1 MRGAEGGVDLKG
13 VRTRFYASDAKP
25 RFNLYPVAAHFLL
38 AARTSFRIAPLRPL
52 PEDSNSRL
60 LSRSLFLSQ
69 SLSMKYDDD
78 SIGSG
83 CRDDFSKGNVWK
95 GDANKS
101 RCKMDRA
108 TL

>member
-1 MRGAEGGVDLKG
+1 MDLKG

-25 RFNLYPVAAHFLL
+25 RFNLYPLAARFLP

-52 PEDSNSRL
+52 PGDSNSRL
-60 LSRSLFLSQ
+60 SSLSLF
-69 SLSMKYDDD
+69 LSMKYDDD

-83 CRDDFSKGNVWK
+83 RRDDFSKGNAWK
-95 GDANKS
+95 NDANKS
-101 RCKMDRA
+101 RCKMNRA

>member
-1 MRGAEGGVDLKG
+1 MRGTEGGVDLKG
-13 VRTRFYASDAKP
+13 VRTRFCASDAKP

-60 LSRSLFLSQ
+60 LSL

-83 CRDDFSKGNVWK
+83 CRDDFSKGNAWK